1 MFEEYFADTCAE
13 NFRSCR
19 WGMRVTVKHA
29 HTGSKDFHRQEWKF
43 DPCFVTIVRFPS
55 IIYDTIGNEVRF
67 ILDGKFIHLVILLVN
82 SRVPPWIL
90 IQRIDLGLAQV
101 LLRNCQE
108 SFLVHD
114 HQVVPDTFQLLGPS
128 GQEVKS

>member
-1 MFEEYFADTCAE
+1 MESE
-13 NFRSCR
+13 
-19 WGMRVTVKHA
+19 
-29 HTGSKDFHRQEWKF
+29 DFHRQEWKF

-55 IIYDTIGNEVRF
+55 IIYDTIRKSQFHEVRF

-82 SRVPPWIL
+82 NRVPPWIL
-90 IQRIDLGLAQV
+90 IQHIDLGLAQV

-114 HQVVPDTFQLLGPS
+114 HQVVPDTFQLLCS
-128 GQEVKS
+128 S